1 MSWVPVV
8 TARLGASPRSRRDS
22 GRGVCPAGPHVTMSA
37 RFESRSLKLR
47 KLRETKPLLVEQEEE
62 EVDEDWEEVEE
73 QAVGGRG
80 AAGRGCGSCCGRKDE
95 GTRRRETEDREKSTR
110 GGHGTTFRGA
120 GIILALVSSL
130 AVTVNS
136 VLVKR
141 IDSVPPLEIA
151 FIRFFF
157 QAAVILP
164 LLILYREPLLLP
176 LPPPG
181 GKRLSMSLLLLLR
194 GLLGAAG
201 NICVVVAVRSLP
213 LSDATVITFSRAA
226 LTGGIARG
234 VLGEPCSPW
243 DPPLAA
249 LAFAGVTLAARPP
262 LLFGGGDD
270 DDGDGPTVTLRLL
283 GSLAALLSALCSA
296 GAFVCLRLLGASASL
311 LTSTWAI
318 SLAGMAQSLLLLLL
332 VPPTLPSLPCLLPCD
347 PPWARAALVLTG
359 PVAALG
365 QLSLARALQL
375 EGAGLVAAI
384 RTCDVLLAVGA
395 QAVMLD
401 EGLPGPLSFVGAAC
415 VALSAAGAA
424 LVKKKGPREAERRSA
439 GPEGSEA
446 ESDRER
452 LLADSPSSLTP
463 AASASCGR
471 HQPQARPPPQVDIA
485 LRPPC
490 SKSYSE
496 LLLLLVL
503 NTQMS

>member
-1 MSWVPVV
+1 
-8 TARLGASPRSRRDS
+8 
-22 GRGVCPAGPHVTMSA
+22 MSA

-62 EVDEDWEEVEE
+62 EVDEDWEEVDE

-164 LLILYREPLLLP
+164 LLILYRLLLLP

-262 LLFGGGDD
+262 LLFGGGGDD
-270 DDGDGPTVTLRLL
+270 DDGGDDCRGDEDESGGQGGLDGPTVTLRLL

-424 LVKKKGPREAERRSA
+424 LVKKGPREAERRSA

-452 LLADSPSSLTP
+452 LLT
-463 AASASCGR
+463 AS
-471 HQPQARPPPQVDIA
+471 
-485 LRPPC
+485 
-490 SKSYSE
+490 
-496 LLLLLVL
+496 
-503 NTQMS
+503 